1 MHMKFDAILFDCDG
15 VLVDSE
21 YITQGVL
28 RQMFSEMG
36 WELTLAECMGLFIG
50 KMVQDQASLIQE
62 KTGQVVNDAWING
75 FRERRDAALHAS
87 LVSIPHIEPALKKL
101 QAIYGKKMAC
111 ASGADRSKVV
121 LQLTKTGLLHFF
133 EGRIFSGAEMP
144 KSKPAP
150 DVYLA
155 AAKALGVD
163 PKRCAVVEDTTTG
176 ATAGVAAGCTV
187 FGYCPDEL
195 GHSSA
200 QAMRE
205 VGVSHVFASMKD
217 LPQLLIA

>member
-1 MHMKFDAILFDCDG
+1 MKFDAILFDCDG

-21 YITQGVL
+21 HITNGVL
-28 RQMFSEMG
+28 REMLGEMG
-36 WELTLAECMGLFIG
+36 WQLTPAECMRLFIG
-50 KMVQDQASLIQE
+50 KLVQDQGALIE
-62 KTGQVVNDAWING
+62 AKTGHRVDAAWIEA
-75 FRERRDAALHAS
+75 FRKRRDAALQAS
-87 LVSIPHIEPALKKL
+87 LVAIAHIETALTQL
-101 QAIYGKKMAC
+101 QTVYGTKMAC
-111 ASGADRSKVV
+111 ASGADRGKVV

-133 EGRIFSGAEMP
+133 EGRIFSGVEMP
-144 KSKPAP
+144 RSKPAP

-187 FGYCPDEL
+187 FGYCPDEI

-205 VGVSHVFASMKD
+205 VGVSHVFASMAQ
-217 LPQLLIA
+217 LPQLLTA